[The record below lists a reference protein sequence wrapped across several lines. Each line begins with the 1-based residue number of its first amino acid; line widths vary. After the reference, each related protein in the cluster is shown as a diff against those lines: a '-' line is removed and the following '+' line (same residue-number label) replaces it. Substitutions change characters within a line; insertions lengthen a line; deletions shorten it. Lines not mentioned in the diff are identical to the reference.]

1 MQEKSNDG
9 MTSDWGGMLTRIAI
23 RDRLTQTELAGALS
37 TSQSTI
43 SKIMRGLSEPRPKL
57 KNRIEVL
64 AAESGVSSHWLEKVG
79 DAARNSQKFF
89 KIVDAALSLVSANE

>member
-1 MQEKSNDG
+1 
-9 MTSDWGGMLTRIAI
+9 
-23 RDRLTQTELAGALS
+23 
-37 TSQSTI
+37 
-43 SKIMRGLSEPRPKL
+43 MRGLSEPRPKL